1 MTTIHQKK
9 ELTELVGRLE
19 AITGALL
26 DLCSRLEEGGDAEEA
41 RALWLAFKA
50 CAEAQRA
57 LKNATRG

>member
-1 MTTIHQKK
+1 MTTNQQKK
-9 ELTELVGRLE
+9 ELTELVRRLE

-26 DLCSRLEEGGDAEEA
+26 ELCSALEEGGDAEEA

-57 LKNATRG
+57 LKNAGPG